1 MKSDSRLNYSLKL
14 IVKTSMIVLIGII
27 ISKIALYAYRVIIA
41 RHFGPE
47 VYGLFSIALMIL
59 NLFVAISTL
68 GLNEGLLRYISI
80 SRGENNNKKI
90 VYLFKNLKK
99 ISFIS
104 SILVAVL
111 LFLFSDIISNSVF
124 HNSALSIYLKISA
137 IIIPFYVLS
146 SFYLAAIRAFEMVG
160 WYSFIINILQN
171 VVKLAALALMI
182 FFGFK
187 SQNIMYSFFIGIFIM
202 FLAAYWLCKYKIDWL
217 FQELSK
223 KKFKSGLLKEV
234 MYYSLPLMFSS
245 VFGIIYYWIDSFAL
259 GYLKNAT
266 AVGFY
271 NAIIPIALLISIVP
285 DLFIQMFYPLITKE
299 YSKKNFKIIKELSKQ
314 VSKWS
319 FILALP
325 LFLIILIFPGA
336 VINILFGPNYLIA
349 ENALRVLSIGSFISL
364 LSGLLF
370 TLLSMAG
377 KSKTIFL
384 TLIISSAINLTLNL
398 FLIPRY
404 GINGAAIA
412 TTIVWIGLTVFLF
425 SKVYSILSFVPLR
438 RKMIRILLVSLIPT
452 GLLIYVKSFFTIN
465 LLTLALLGIF
475 FIFLYLLIMF
485 LTNCLDRNDI
495 MIIKSFK
502 HKLLGIKTAPIED
515 KSL

>member
-171 VVKLAALALMI
+171 VVKLAALE
-182 FFGFK
+182 
-187 SQNIMYSFFIGIFIM
+187 IGR
-202 FLAAYWLCKYKIDWL
+202 ASCR
-217 FQELSK
+217 E
-223 KKFKSGLLKEV
+223 
-234 MYYSLPLMFSS
+234 
-245 VFGIIYYWIDSFAL
+245 
-259 GYLKNAT
+259 
-266 AVGFY
+266 
-271 NAIIPIALLISIVP
+271 
-285 DLFIQMFYPLITKE
+285 
-299 YSKKNFKIIKELSKQ
+299 
-314 VSKWS
+314 
-319 FILALP
+319 
-325 LFLIILIFPGA
+325 
-336 VINILFGPNYLIA
+336 
-349 ENALRVLSIGSFISL
+349 RV
-364 LSGLLF
+364 
-370 TLLSMAG
+370 
-377 KSKTIFL
+377 
-384 TLIISSAINLTLNL
+384 
-398 FLIPRY
+398 
-404 GINGAAIA
+404 
-412 TTIVWIGLTVFLF
+412 
-425 SKVYSILSFVPLR
+425 
-438 RKMIRILLVSLIPT
+438 
-452 GLLIYVKSFFTIN
+452 
-465 LLTLALLGIF
+465 
-475 FIFLYLLIMF
+475 
-485 LTNCLDRNDI
+485 
-495 MIIKSFK
+495 
-502 HKLLGIKTAPIED
+502 
-515 KSL
+515 